1 MEKRNPWTQPDEP
14 SAWRKLLRA
23 MRRRE
28 GRTSMC
34 RNSMLAFQ
42 LVPLLPIYHL
52 VSRQT
57 SGRAK
62 WTHQAKQAEVEI
74 KVERRHDVLYLILN
88 LSLNLSL
95 LPAGGLFQQPAKS
108 LSDIGRSTAA
118 NDPRPSASFSAQKN
132 PQRIPANT
140 PPVFPGLRPCIWPHL
155 LRLVTKAMPD
165 RLLVS
170 AFPPHRYIYETQS
183 WLVCVL
189 GDRYLLG
196 HRRLRSERVLG
207 EFS

>member
-1 MEKRNPWTQPDEP
+1 MTDERVCLESQVFPNHSDCYPARRVPAGRWRRLHIPIHQQGHGGHRAETPLMDKRNPWTQPDEP

-23 MRRRE
+23 MRGRE

-74 KVERRHDVLYLILN
+74 KVERRPDVLYLILN

-95 LPAGGLFQQPAKS
+95 LPAGGLFQQPAS
-108 LSDIGRSTAA
+108 QVAQSSGR
-118 NDPRPSASFSAQKN
+118 RRRYRHRFS
-132 PQRIPANT
+132 
-140 PPVFPGLRPCIWPHL
+140 H
-155 LRLVTKAMPD
+155 
-165 RLLVS
+165 S
-170 AFPPHRYIYETQS
+170 
-183 WLVCVL
+183 
-189 GDRYLLG
+189 
-196 HRRLRSERVLG
+196 
-207 EFS
+207 

>member
-74 KVERRHDVLYLILN
+74 KVERRPDVLYLILN

-132 PQRIPANT
+132 PQRIPAWSQTFNATDMSTMYPYAYHNT
-140 PPVFPGLRPCIWPHL
+140 IPAAFINCARGSQPRPGTRDWALSHCTAVGSRA
-155 LRLVTKAMPD
+155 K
-165 RLLVS
+165 
-170 AFPPHRYIYETQS
+170 
-183 WLVCVL
+183 
-189 GDRYLLG
+189 
-196 HRRLRSERVLG
+196 HRRARSP
-207 EFS
+207 SQ